1 MVNTHFDQFFVNP
14 AFQPCILKCEIK
26 FEFMYMLTF
35 RALIVELTCEKL
47 QIQNKT
53 SDIQLPEHIKVWKT
67 AKKMEWLDR
76 FVEPVVDTIMNTYKA
91 PDMSDVEI
99 PVLYKGGLYVL
110 KVPASSRGKP
120 VDVNING
127 K

>member
-1 MVNTHFDQFFVNP
+1 MV
-14 AFQPCILKCEIK
+14 
-26 FEFMYMLTF
+26 
-35 RALIVELTCEKL
+35 VELTCEKL
-47 QIQNKT
+47 QIENKT

-67 AKKMEWLDR
+67 AKKIEWLDH
-76 FVEPVVDTIMNTYKA
+76 FVEPVVDTIMNIYMA

-99 PVLYKGGLYVL
+99 RVLYKGGLYKI

-120 VDVNING
+120 IDVNING

>member
-1 MVNTHFDQFFVNP
+1 MV
-14 AFQPCILKCEIK
+14 
-26 FEFMYMLTF
+26 
-35 RALIVELTCEKL
+35 VELTCEKL
-47 QIQNKT
+47 QIENKT

-67 AKKMEWLDR
+67 TKKIEWLDH
-76 FVEPVVDTIMNTYKA
+76 FVEPVVDTIMNIYMA

-99 PVLYKGGLYVL
+99 RVLYKGGLYKI

-120 VDVNING
+120 IDVNING

>member
-1 MVNTHFDQFFVNP
+1 MLCVQSHP
-14 AFQPCILKCEIK
+14 FQPCFLKCEIK
-26 FEFMYMLTF
+26 FIYILTF
-35 RALIVELTCEKL
+35 RAMIVELTCEKL

-91 PDMSDVEI
+91 PDRSDVEI
-99 PVLYKGGLYVL
+99 PVLYKGGLYML
-110 KVPASSRGKP
+110 KLPASSRGKP